1 MQSHCL
7 HLSSGLID
15 MIGSNADAQ
24 RLNDEL
30 ARLRAEVES
39 LKDES
44 ARDYADMRRFQA
56 LYIEADHARLA
67 LRAEVETLRA
77 DAQAVAA
84 ALGVDAKAFSLAIA
98 PWMEN
103 KKNPPPPIGIAG
115 LANAIEDSERHLAA
129 LSATVPP
136 PLPPV

>member
-1 MQSHCL
+1 MAS
-7 HLSSGLID
+7 D
-15 MIGSNADAQ
+15 Q
-24 RLNDEL
+24 RCGDC
-30 ARLRAEVES
+30 RYY
-39 LKDES
+39 D
-44 ARDYADMRRFQA
+44 DYGAIA
-56 LYIEADHARLA
+56 
-67 LRAEVETLRA
+67 
-77 DAQAVAA
+77 AVAA